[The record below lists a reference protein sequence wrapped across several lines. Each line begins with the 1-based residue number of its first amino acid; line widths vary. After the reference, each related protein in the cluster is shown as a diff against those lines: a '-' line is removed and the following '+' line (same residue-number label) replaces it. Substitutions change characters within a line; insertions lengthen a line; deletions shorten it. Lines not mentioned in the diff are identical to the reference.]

1 MNKPTTPPQKTTH
14 SKNKTRDIPKKA
26 ENLKKKC
33 KLYEQERIS
42 FLKMV
47 LENHVDR
54 TNKQKTDLVQVK
66 QNTVIP
72 SLSFVLAVWQ

>member
-47 LENHVDR
+47 LDISPSSLEVQMLDR
-54 TNKQKTDLVQVK
+54 QPVQG
-66 QNTVIP
+66 
-72 SLSFVLAVWQ
+72 LS

>member
-33 KLYEQERIS
+33 QLYEQERIS

-47 LENHVDR
+47 LDISPSSLEVQMLDR
-54 TNKQKTDLVQVK
+54 QPVQG
-66 QNTVIP
+66 
-72 SLSFVLAVWQ
+72 LSWSAMRLLCYLLH